1 MKKQD
6 MYKAEKKPAR
16 WEILRIVRC
25 LAKVV
30 NLKSTCRKN
39 VMTR

>member
-1 MKKQD
+1 

-16 WEILRIVRC
+16 WEILRIVVRC